1 MGDSRKAPLPSGS
14 VLPVLHTCYVGRTEY
29 CGWQLPGRF
38 RPRDLSS
45 VPHFNPPDFSKP
57 LLAAAPDARF
67 VAAPADGV
75 LPEGFFSTTN
85 LPTYVRIGGEWKLP
99 REPRMDSALVLDAD
113 GVLWVREGRRVLKG
127 EQVAVG
133 EAEDGRDGIYV
144 HATAF
149 MEEVGAD
156 GEFKFMVSEVSREK
170 PIDYAL
176 MAKILVDEREGGGYP
191 IWVAGP
197 ALVHSRAR
205 NDMVWFI
212 QNGFVGALLAGNAV
226 AVHDIEASIFG
237 TTLGLSGDGKA
248 TQGGHGLHMRAI
260 NKVRA
265 AGSIAAAV
273 ANGTIRDGIMH
284 ACVTTN
290 TPFVLTGSIRDD
302 GPLPEVI
309 TDAVA
314 SQDAMRAHAVKS
326 TMAILI
332 ATALHAIA
340 TGNMLPAFV
349 MQPDGSLRELATIC
363 VDSAEFVVS
372 KLKDRG
378 THQAFGVVTNA
389 QDFMHILRLYVEREI
404 DQRRIAAASPAD
416 RAVAAAR

>member
-1 MGDSRKAPLPSGS
+1 MTSFS
-14 VLPVLHTCYVGRTEY
+14 H
-29 CGWQLPGRF
+29 
-38 RPRDLSS
+38 
-45 VPHFNPPDFSKP
+45 PDFTRP
-57 LLAAAPDARF
+57 QLASAPEARF

-85 LPTYVRIGGEWKLP
+85 LPTYVKVGGEWRMP
-99 REPRMDSALVLDAD
+99 REPRMDSALVLEKD
-113 GVLWVREGRRVLKG
+113 GSLWVREGRHVSRG
-127 EQVAVG
+127 DRVAVG
-133 EAEDGRDGIYV
+133 THEDGSDGIFV
-144 HATAF
+144 HASAF
-149 MEEVGAD
+149 LGEAAGE
-156 GEFKFMVSEVSREK
+156 GEFKFMSSEVSREK
-170 PIDYAL
+170 PIDYSL
-176 MAKILVDEREGGGYP
+176 MARLLIDERERGGYP
-191 IWVAGP
+191 LWVCGP

-205 NDMVWFI
+205 NDMTWFI
-212 QNGFVGALLAGNAV
+212 RNGFVGALLAGNAV
-226 AVHDIEASIFG
+226 AVHDIETSIFG
-237 TTLGLSGDGKA
+237 TTLGMTGQGEA

-273 ANGTIRDGIMH
+273 ADGTIRDGIMH

-404 DQRRIAAASPAD
+404 DQRRAASAALPPD